1 MSDSQASESQSQGGS
16 QGDKDYSASD
26 REALRAYRE
35 GRDLSEGGKYGP
47 LGAGHDPAKDP
58 MKGLRGVMSG
68 TLIMQAISV
77 LLGLTVVTR
86 ISDGQINQTFSVV
99 YISILGIAM
108 IVMAFLQKQPW
119 ALTANIVLQVF
130 GVLAV
135 FTHVSMGVVGVFFA
149 LVWAYILHLRK
160 NLIQRMERGLLTTQH
175 S

>member
-1 MSDSQASESQSQGGS
+1 MSESQASQSQGNGAE
-16 QGDKDYSASD
+16 DYTAAD

-35 GRDLSEGGKYGP
+35 GRDLSEGGKFGP

-58 MKGLRGVMSG
+58 MKGLRGVMAG

-86 ISDGQINQTFSVV
+86 IPDGQINQTFSVT
-99 YISILGIAM
+99 YITILGLALM
-108 IVMAFLQKQPW
+108 VMAFLQKQPW
-119 ALTANIVLQVF
+119 ALKANIVLQVF
-130 GVLAV
+130 GVLAI
-135 FTHVSMGVVGVFFA
+135 FTHVSMGVVGIFFA